1 MEDEIKQIWN
11 DVRKG
16 VIDINN
22 QDLFLGLLSKSF
34 LYNINQKLSL
44 RGIPVPHYILNTG
57 DDIMYLEAKGQDHSI
72 ERPALPGQTPVVS
85 NENYVYSQ
93 IPRCMVQ
100 PAGLN
105 IPGDQLTS
113 PYSYGRFE
121 FEHEDM
127 IYVFRSEFRR
137 IPLDCT
143 YSLKYYLDS
152 FTDAMSVTQQ
162 IITKLAFINTF
173 DFTYLGNIINA
184 SYKIPD
190 DFQTEFML
198 EFDGATTDNK
208 ARQISLELQVS
219 TNIPIIYPET
229 IIPADKFITKTVVV
243 PFTEGD
249 KNALTVDDINALNG
263 RAVISIYPKGGIE
276 KAQNGERVDGV
287 DHSNPVTIKPEE

>member
-1 MEDEIKQIWN
+1 MEYKYTAGRISIDEYNVAHRGKEKKV
-11 DVRKG
+11 DY
-16 VIDINN
+16 
-22 QDLFLGLLSKSF
+22 LLLWKD
-34 LYNINQKLSL
+34 NILL
-44 RGIPVPHYILNTG
+44 AIV
-57 DDIMYLEAKGQDHSI
+57 EAKGQDHSI
-72 ERPALPGQTPVVS
+72 ERPALSGQTPVVS

-121 FEHEDM
+121 FEYEDM

-152 FTDAMSVTQQ
+152 FTDTMSVTQQ

-229 IIPADKFITKTVVV
+229 IIPADKFITKTVG
-243 PFTEGD
+243 TIG
-249 KNALTVDDINALNG
+249 
-263 RAVISIYPKGGIE
+263 IYPKGGIE

-287 DHSNPVTIKPEE
+287 DYSNPVTIKPEE

>member
-121 FEHEDM
+121 FE
-127 IYVFRSEFRR
+127 
-137 IPLDCT
+137 L
-143 YSLKYYLDS
+143 SL
-152 FTDAMSVTQQ
+152 
-162 IITKLAFINTF
+162 IHI
-173 DFTYLGNIINA
+173 
-184 SYKIPD
+184 
-190 DFQTEFML
+190 
-198 EFDGATTDNK
+198 
-208 ARQISLELQVS
+208 
-219 TNIPIIYPET
+219 
-229 IIPADKFITKTVVV
+229 
-243 PFTEGD
+243 
-249 KNALTVDDINALNG
+249 
-263 RAVISIYPKGGIE
+263 
-276 KAQNGERVDGV
+276 
-287 DHSNPVTIKPEE
+287 